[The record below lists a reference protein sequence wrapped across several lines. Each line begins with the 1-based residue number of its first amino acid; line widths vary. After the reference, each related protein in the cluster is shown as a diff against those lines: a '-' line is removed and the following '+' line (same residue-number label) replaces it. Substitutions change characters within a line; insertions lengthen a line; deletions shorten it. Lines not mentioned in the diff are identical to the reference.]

1 MTKVIRSLTDK
12 EWIEEEEL
20 GTIEED
26 IEYQN
31 GEETKVVHA
40 VAHILS
46 GSELDAIE
54 AKYTSIDLNAP
65 DDAEDGGIS
74 IDQEGYQLAKMCATF
89 KLDEISMRKIFNN
102 KSSDLRM
109 KLMMLM
115 NRASGARDTKEIEKE
130 KNSESPGA

>member
-1 MTKVIRSLTDK
+1 MTKKIRNLTDK
-12 EWIEEEEL
+12 EWISEEEL

-31 GEETKVVHA
+31 GEETLIIHA
-40 VAHILS
+40 VAHVLS

-54 AKYTSIDLNAP
+54 AKYTSIDLT
-65 DDAEDGGIS
+65 AEEGEGVTV
-74 IDQEGYQLAKMCATF
+74 DQEGYQFAKMCATF
-89 KLDEISMRKIFNN
+89 KLDEISMKKVFNN

-115 NRASGARDTKEIEKE
+115 NRASGVSDTSTIEKE
-130 KNSESPGA
+130 KNSESPEV